1 MDHQPTTPRRRR
13 GRPDHTRTAV
23 HDGHLH
29 RLASRRCRGAAVAT
43 LGIFLPSFALV
54 ALLGRIVPWLRSRP
68 TAKAFLA
75 GVTAAS
81 LGLMAGVLA
90 QLAHTAITDVVTV
103 VVAVTAL
110 ALLIRTNLNSAW
122 LVGAGLAIGLAHLL
136 VT

>member
-1 MDHQPTTPRRRR
+1 
-13 GRPDHTRTAV
+13 
-23 HDGHLH
+23 
-29 RLASRRCRGAAVAT
+29 
-43 LGIFLPSFALV
+43 
-54 ALLGRIVPWLRSRP
+54 VPWLRSRP